1 MEGVGS
7 QWVTGNKVVLAA
19 AMKAYSTE
27 RSLGVRTY
35 RLSPGDIRYLSLKLH
50 KGGLDLSLAAVHNDN
65 GGPYYHVFGTRYFE
79 MVVASDWGPTR
90 CLIVIAAA
98 GGMFA
103 SGTVAV
109 GGMFASALRVLGA

>member
-1 MEGVGS
+1 M
-7 QWVTGNKVVLAA
+7 VLAA

-79 MVVASDWGPTR
+79 MVVASDWGPDAVYHVTEPPHLLPYR
-90 CLIVIAAA
+90 R
-98 GGMFA
+98 A
-103 SGTVAV
+103 SG
-109 GGMFASALRVLGA
+109 GGALYQTAARP